1 MVSSIGSQMS
11 SMASSMFSKLD
22 TSNKGYINKSDL
34 QSAFSKLSGS
44 NGSPSADDVFK
55 QMDGNGDDK
64 VTKEEMITSLQKI
77 SDQLDSQFQSS
88 RMQTGGRQGGSG
100 DMPPMPPGGM
110 APLGGADNAGM
121 TKDQLTQM
129 QKDGG
134 SNNKLDDLVQNFD
147 KADTNHDGKVS
158 MTEVMAYD
166 KSSSTSSSSSTSADS
181 TGMSK
186 DQLSQMLKDGG
197 SNSKLEKLVQN
208 FDKADTNHDGKVSAT
223 EAQTYDKSS
232 SMDSTPSTSSSNQN
246 DQVSVLLKMMQLMQ
260 AYNVNGQDEKH
271 TGSSLFSASA

>member
-1 MVSSIGSQMS
+1 
-11 SMASSMFSKLD
+11 MFSKLD

-44 NGSPSADDVFK
+44 DGSPSVDDVFK
-55 QMDGNGDDK
+55 QLDENGDDK
-64 VTKEEMITSLQKI
+64 VTKEEMTTSLQKI
-77 SDQLDSQFQSS
+77 ADQLDSQFQSS
-88 RMQTGGRQGGSG
+88 RMQAGGRQGGSG
-100 DMPPMPPGGM
+100 DMPPGGM

-129 QKDGG
+129 PKEGG
-134 SNNKLDDLVQNFD
+134 SNSKLDDLVQNFD

-158 MTEVMAYD
+158 MTEAMAYD
-166 KSSSTSSSSSTSADS
+166 KSSSTSSSSGTSADS

-186 DQLSQMLKDGG
+186 DQLNQMLKDGG
-197 SNSKLEKLVQN
+197 SNSKLENLVQN

-232 SMDSTPSTSSSNQN
+232 STDITSSTSSSNQN

-260 AYNVNGQDEKH
+260 AYNVNGQDEKN

>member
-158 MTEVMAYD
+158 
-166 KSSSTSSSSSTSADS
+166 
-181 TGMSK
+181 
-186 DQLSQMLKDGG
+186 
-197 SNSKLEKLVQN
+197 
-208 FDKADTNHDGKVSAT
+208 AT